1 MIGYIC
7 KYTPVEIIQAFDIKP
22 NKLEPAVLNFD
33 NADTLMHS
41 TMCSY
46 TKAVIEQCINEK
58 IDKIVLVN
66 CCDSIRRLYDILK
79 NDKTIQYVYLIDLP
93 RKSNTCS
100 QKLFY
105 NEIVKF
111 IKSLET
117 LTNKNFNIEKLKEI
131 INKNNLYTESQNIKN
146 DSLDIAFIGAR
157 CKQDLINLIQ
167 KYNVN
172 IKYNTTCT
180 QNHINYTFNNN
191 NILEEYCKQL
201 LTQYPCMRMIETQ
214 NRHDM
219 ILQDK
224 QLDGIIYHT
233 IKFCDYYGYD
243 FADIKSK
250 CELPILKIETDY
262 TLNSEGQLKTRIEA
276 FIESIKN
283 KKTTNSSL
291 NKFKSTNINLQKNN
305 RCITAG
311 IDVGSTSAN
320 VVIINQNKET
330 LSSSIVKTG
339 AKSIEGANKALDE
352 ALTKA
357 NIIINDL
364 DYIVSTGY
372 GRISVPFAN
381 EEITEI
387 TCHGRGAHYIN
398 PDVRTIIDIGGQDS
412 KSIKLDDKGNVKEF
426 AMNDKC
432 AAGTGRFLDMMAKTL
447 EIDLSQMG
455 KVSLKWKNDI
465 VISSMCTVFA
475 ESEVVSLIAKN
486 TEKSDIIHG
495 LCNSIASKTIT
506 LVNRIGKEQQYMMT
520 GGVAKNIGVV
530 KCLENKLKSSIII
543 PQEPQIVGALGA
555 ALIALDKISSSK

>member
-7 KYTPVEIIQAFDIKP
+7 KYTPVEIIQAFDIKH

-79 NDKTIQYVYLIDLP
+79 KNKNIEYIYLIDLP

-117 LTNKNFNIEKLKEI
+117 LTNKKFNIEKLKEI

-455 KVSLKWKNDI
+455 KESLGWKNDI